1 MVQAN
6 ISNVKA
12 HLSEYLRKVQ
22 RGQTITIVDRKVAVA
37 ELRGVP
43 EQASRLRPV
52 QSASGQRPG
61 DLRFKKLPRLGTDDL
76 DVVDLLR
83 EDRSRR

>member
-1 MVQAN
+1 MAQAN
-6 ISNVKA
+6 ISSLKA

-22 RGQTITIVDRKVAVA
+22 RGQTITIVDRTVAIA

-43 EQASRLRPV
+43 EPSSQLRPV
-52 QSASGQRPG
+52 QDASGQRPG

-76 DVVDLLR
+76 DVVALLR

>member
-1 MVQAN
+1 MAQAN
-6 ISNVKA
+6 ISSLKA
-12 HLSEYLRKVQ
+12 HLSEYLRRVQ
-22 RGQTITIVDRKVAVA
+22 RGQTITIVDRTVAIA

-43 EQASRLRPV
+43 EQASRLRPA
-52 QSASGQRPG
+52 QAASGQRPG
-61 DLRFKKLPRLGTDDL
+61 DLRFRKLPRLGTDDI